1 MIIKKIILEN
11 IRSYENQEIVFPK
24 GSTLLAGDIGS
35 GKTSILLAIEFGLFG
50 LQPGQRGSVLLRN
63 GEDLGKVILEF
74 EVDGIEVIVERTLK
88 KGKTISQDYSSISI
102 NGEKQELSV
111 TELKQ
116 RILNILKYPSEFA
129 KKQNLLY
136 KFTVY
141 TPQEEMKQI
150 ILEDPTSRLNTLRHV
165 FGIDKYKT
173 ILENAN
179 LLRLKLREEKR
190 LLEGITSSLEDDLA
204 ILKQKETFLIEK
216 KENIFSLQEDLLLKI
231 EIRKNKEKDIGGVK
245 IKQEEKSIL
254 QQEQGKSKIM
264 LFSKK
269 DTFDSNEK
277 LIQSIQTEIGE
288 FKNFNFNESRLFELE
303 EEILELK
310 KEKEKINSNLLEV
323 NSNSHFL
330 KLKKQEAEKIQQK
343 MSNLEICP
351 TCNQNV
357 DAVYRANILNK
368 AHNDISSS
376 KNTID
381 ELELEKKRLSEKI
394 KNKNLEISFKERE
407 LTDLK
412 ILKMKLEGINE
423 KQKRVNDLLESNLN
437 LKKDLEMLEKHVSTL
452 NDSILELSKY
462 DAIYKEK
469 EKELSEAYKEER
481 KSDISLAESKKEIE
495 VFEKSINELKTR
507 IEKIKGIKVK
517 LNYISELEMWMT
529 KKFISVVAFI
539 EKNVM
544 VSLKHEF
551 SKLFSDWFQ
560 ILVPDNF
567 NVQLSDTFTP
577 IIEQQDYEIDYTY
590 LSGGERT
597 AIALAY
603 RLALN
608 QVINSLM
615 SKIKTKDLVI
625 LDEPTDGFSSQQLDK
640 MREVLDQLNVKQL
653 IIVSHEQKIESFVE
667 NVIKFKKDYGISL
680 ME

>member
-1 MIIKKIILEN
+1 
-11 IRSYENQEIVFPK
+11 
-24 GSTLLAGDIGS
+24 
-35 GKTSILLAIEFGLFG
+35 
-50 LQPGQRGSVLLRN
+50 
-63 GEDLGKVILEF
+63 
-74 EVDGIEVIVERTLK
+74 
-88 KGKTISQDYSSISI
+88 
-102 NGEKQELSV
+102 
-111 TELKQ
+111 
-116 RILNILKYPSEFA
+116 
-129 KKQNLLY
+129 
-136 KFTVY
+136 
-141 TPQEEMKQI
+141 
-150 ILEDPTSRLNTLRHV
+150 LRHV